1 MKKKILIV
9 CTGNSCRS
17 QMAEAF
23 LREISPE
30 LEIISAGTEP
40 ENSLSRSTIEV
51 MNEVGIDM
59 KDHYPKDVF
68 DYAGKSFDYVI
79 TLCDNA
85 KKSLPK
91 FSGRVSKKIH
101 IGFIDPALA
110 KGSKENILNEYR
122 EVRDDIKKAFTHLY
136 ETKIK
141 AKSKP
146 AVKKS

>member
-23 LREISPE
+23 LKRIAPE
-30 LEIISAGTEP
+30 LDIISAGTEP

-51 MNEVGIDM
+51 MKELDIDM
-59 KDHYPKDVF
+59 TDHYPKDVY
-68 DYAGKSFDYVI
+68 DYSGKSFDYVI

-101 IGFIDPALA
+101 VGFVDPAMA
-110 KGSKENILNEYR
+110 KGNKESILNEYR
-122 EVRDDIKKAFTHLY
+122 EVRDDIKNAFIHLY
-136 ETKIK
+136 ETKLK
-141 AKSKP
+141 AKNKSTSK
-146 AVKKS
+146 

>member
-23 LREISPE
+23 LRQISPE

-51 MNEVGIDM
+51 MNEVGINM
-59 KDHYPKDVF
+59 KDQYPKDVF
-68 DYAGKSFDYVI
+68 DYATQSFDYVI

-110 KGSKENILNEYR
+110 KGSRETILNEYR

-141 AKSKP
+141 VKGKS
-146 AVKKS
+146 AAKKS